1 MRKLLDWLYR
11 GLQGLLTL
19 LIALLIV
26 PVTLQIAARFTDWIP
41 NYIWT
46 EEMSRFCLIWII
58 MIGASIAVRDGTHF
72 DVDVLPPPKTPAG
85 EAIGRMVVHTA
96 ILLVALIFLA
106 FGWRFTQ
113 FGYDQSSELTGLNMS
128 LIHVAWPF
136 AGFTWLV
143 FLAEKFYDDIQLL
156 KARQGGVHGAG

>member
-1 MRKLLDWLYR
+1 VRKLLDWLYR

-26 PVTLQIAARFTDWIP
+26 PVTLQIVARFTDWIP

-46 EEMSRFCLIWII
+46 EEMARFCLIWII
-58 MIGASIAVRDGTHF
+58 MIGASVAVRDGTHF
-72 DVDVLPPPKTPAG
+72 DVDVLPQPRTLAG
-85 EAIGRMVVHTA
+85 EAISRMVVHSA

-128 LIHVAWPF
+128 VIHVAWPF

-156 KARQGGVHGAG
+156 KAGQGRVHGAG